1 VLFRSDAQRRALF
14 ASLNNRFSHVS
25 AGSGIADAVIN
36 LYPESSN
43 SVGTSGD
50 VGDKFAN
57 AILGL
62 WPGGKEQSIDNKP
75 ATVLRYPMRDFS
87 QEEIMLA
94 REEFEHPEAWV
105 FSKEGENYVLYLD
118 KKLLDKNYGDMY
130 V

>member
-1 VLFRSDAQRRALF
+1 MLFRSDAQRRALF

-36 LYPESSN
+36 LYPTPSS
-43 SVGTSGD
+43 SISTSGD
-50 VGDKFAN
+50 IGGKFAD

-62 WPGGKEQSIDNKP
+62 YPGGKNKPIDDRP

-94 REEFEHPEAWV
+94 REEFDYPEAWV
-105 FSKEGENYVLYLD
+105 FSREGDNYVLYLD
-118 KKLLDKNYGDMY
+118 KRLLNKNYGDMY